1 MSEKTPRKAQLYLH
15 CWIAEPEVYGRNV
28 IHVELEAADAYCAW
42 RSAGG
47 SGFIRWREG
56 DSSEELRQRL
66 YRKLGEL
73 CRPRQVWT
81 DNSVSAESR
90 RREVSDA
97 GR

>member
-1 MSEKTPRKAQLYLH
+1 MSEKTSRKPQLYVH
-15 CWIAEPEVYGRNV
+15 FWIAEPEVYGRNV
-28 IHVELEAADAYCAW
+28 IYVELEAANACCESSWA
-42 RSAGG
+42 SG

-56 DSSEELRQRL
+56 DSIEELWQRL

-81 DNSVSAESR
+81 DHSAAASR
-90 RREVSDA
+90 RRGGGDV